1 MDPIFKFSS
10 LDHKERMEKTPQIAS
25 LPLKRMHR
33 LAWLFDNSIRVPGFN
48 YRIGIDPL
56 LGLLPGIGE
65 AAGGLLST
73 YIIAEAV
80 RGGLPRAIVL
90 RMTFNLALEMLIGTI
105 PLIGDL
111 FDMTWKANARNMRL
125 IENYLAAPRKSVAA
139 SKGLMW
145 GIVIGL
151 LLLTAVVLYIGFL
164 IIAALWSA
172 ITS

>member
-1 MDPIFKFSS
+1 MQKPS
-10 LDHKERMEKTPQIAS
+10 EIAA
-25 LPLKRMHR
+25 LPMARMHR
-33 LAWLFDNSIRVPGFN
+33 LAWLLDNSIRVPGFN

-65 AAGGLLST
+65 AAGGVLSM

-80 RGGLPRAIVL
+80 RGGLPRAIIL
-90 RMTFNLALEMLIGTI
+90 RMALNLALEMVIGTI

-111 FDMTWKANARNMRL
+111 FDMTWKANLRNMRL
-125 IENYLAAPRKSVAA
+125 VESYTAAPQKSVVA
-139 SKGLMW
+139 SKGLLW
-145 GIVIGL
+145 GVVIGF
-151 LLLTAVVLYIGFL
+151 LLLTAAVLCVGFL

>member
-1 MDPIFKFSS
+1 
-10 LDHKERMEKTPQIAS
+10 MEKPSKIAT
-25 LPLKRMHR
+25 LPMVRMQR
-33 LAWLFDNSIRVPGFN
+33 LAWLLDNSIRVPGFN

-80 RGGLPRAIVL
+80 RGGLPRSIVL
-90 RMTFNLALEMLIGTI
+90 RVTFNLALEMLIGTI
-105 PLIGDL
+105 PVIGDL
-111 FDMTWKANARNMRL
+111 FDMTWKANARNMHL
-125 IENYLAAPRKSVAA
+125 IENYAAAPSKSVAA
-139 SKGLMW
+139 SKGLLW

-151 LLLTAVVLYIGFL
+151 LLLAAVVLIIGLL
-164 IIAALWSA
+164 IIRALWSA